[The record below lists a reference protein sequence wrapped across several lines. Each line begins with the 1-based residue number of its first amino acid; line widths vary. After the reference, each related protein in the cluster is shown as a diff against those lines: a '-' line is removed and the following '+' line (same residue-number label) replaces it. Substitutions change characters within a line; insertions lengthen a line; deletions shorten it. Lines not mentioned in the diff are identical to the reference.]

1 MDEAIA
7 RLNIDHFSRLLDRD
21 LEEQKR
27 AVIQRRLAEEQAKL
41 AGRRG

>member
-7 RLNIDHFSRLLDRD
+7 RLNIDHFRRLLDCD
-21 LEEQKR
+21 IDESKR
-27 AVIQRRLAEEQAKL
+27 RVILRRLAEEQAKL